1 MPKEPTKEAVKAAA
15 KEAREAA
22 KAASREAATPARV
35 GLPRVLVVED
45 DRSSKT
51 VITAA
56 LLAEYEVTTASNGL
70 DALRI
75 IKAGHMPD
83 LVVTDV
89 MMPELDGIEMV
100 KRLRAYAKTAKLP
113 IIFLTAKAD
122 GESYQLGRDVGAND
136 YLTKPLTSD
145 RLLASVRRVLGA

>member
-1 MPKEPTKEAVKAAA
+1 MQESAREATKPTAKAPPKEAVT
-15 KEAREAA
+15 EVRPGIL
-22 KAASREAATPARV
+22 RI
-35 GLPRVLVVED
+35 LVVED

-56 LLAEYEVTTASNGL
+56 LLSEYEVTTASNGL
-70 DALRI
+70 DALRL

-89 MMPELDGIEMV
+89 MMPDLDGIEMV

-113 IIFLTAKAD
+113 IIILTAKAD

-145 RLLASVRRVLGA
+145 RLLASVRRVLSG